1 METTRILILFLLF
14 TFLLC
19 LVRSYYRY
27 DNDNTKLNKTK
38 EKTKLNKT
46 KEKTKLIKNV
56 TFADEENKPLETII
70 KIT

>member
-38 EKTKLNKT
+38 EKTKL
-46 KEKTKLIKNV
+46 IKNV

>member
-1 METTRILILFLLF
+1 MDTTTILILFLLF
-14 TFLLC
+14 TLLLC

-27 DNDNTKLNKTK
+27 DNDSTKLNKTK
-38 EKTKLNKT
+38 K
-46 KEKTKLIKNV
+46 KTKLIKNV